1 VNRQH
6 GHHAKPTP
14 AGLGVDLAALE
25 WKRSGAGDGS
35 IEVAFPL
42 GPASRPAAWEHGE
55 WVLMRI
61 AGDPAGRV
69 LVFDRNEWA
78 CFLDG
83 VRNGEFDDASSALAG
98 CPGGDRPGRVAVPRR
113 WNTLRASQSAG
124 GKSYS

>member
-1 VNRQH
+1 
-6 GHHAKPTP
+6 
-14 AGLGVDLAALE
+14 VDALE

-42 GPASRPAAWEHGE
+42 GPASGPAAWERGE

-61 AGDPAGRV
+61 AGDSAGRV

-83 VRNGEFDDASSALAG
+83 VRNGEFDDAASALAG
-98 CPGGDRPGRVAVPRR
+98 GAGGPGCDRLGQAAVPRR
-113 WNTLRASQSAG
+113 
-124 GKSYS
+124 